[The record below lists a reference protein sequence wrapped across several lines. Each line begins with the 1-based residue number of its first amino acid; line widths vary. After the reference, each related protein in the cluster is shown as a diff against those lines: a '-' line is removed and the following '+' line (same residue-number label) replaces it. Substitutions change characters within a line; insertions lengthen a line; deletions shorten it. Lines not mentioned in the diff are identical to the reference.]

1 MLRYIALINMEER
14 EREREEYDKTELLY
28 LSFIT
33 QEMSNKQQIEIQIN
47 FIINAHMP
55 LNAL

>member
-1 MLRYIALINMEER
+1 ME
-14 EREREEYDKTELLY
+14 EREREEYDKNELLC

-47 FIINAHMP
+47 FIVNAHMP

>member
-33 QEMSNKQQIEIQIN
+33 
-47 FIINAHMP
+47 
-55 LNAL
+55 